1 MSFDAQRLY
10 GLLPA
15 LYRQRDA
22 EHGEPLKAF
31 VEVIAEQVAVL
42 ADNLEQLYDD
52 QFIETCAPWVVPYL
66 GDLIGYSAVHGVAP
80 QAGSPRA
87 EVAHT
92 IGFRRRKGTAAVIEQ
107 LARDVTAWPARVVE
121 FFQQLGTTQYMNHG
135 RPEQHY
141 TPNLRQAL
149 ALEGLSTPFG
159 QAAHTVEVRRA
170 ATRQGRY
177 NIPNLGIFLWRL
189 RPYALT
195 NSPAFKLDDYRYLC
209 SPLGNNTPLFTLPE
223 TEADVT
229 HLAEPLNVPMP
240 ISRRRLYDRLAAYYG
255 PGKSLLLRRDGEVVD
270 VTQVQAYN
278 LADVGDGTWAH
289 QPLDKIAID
298 PVLGRLAFPL
308 NALPPTTVEVTF
320 HAGFSADLGGGEY
333 ERAASLTALPGETRY
348 EVGAGQP
355 FATPEAA
362 LAQWTAEGKPSAVI
376 EIKDSG
382 TYRASIVADIP
393 EDTRLEMRAANETRP
408 VLFLTEAIRIVGAA
422 NSEFVLNGLLLA
434 NHPLHVHDNLERLRL
449 QHCTFVP
456 GLSLQNNGTPAQ
468 PSMPSVIVTAT
479 GPEVTINHCI
489 LGAIYTPVAARVA
502 ISDTIL
508 DANDAAAMAY
518 AGPDGQ
524 SPGAPLTMSRST
536 IHGQIHTHEMTL
548 GENSIFLGLVTSERR
563 QQGCV
568 RFSYL
573 PLTSQVPRRY
583 RCQPQSDSEE
593 VRIRPQFTSLR
604 YGDPGYGQLALH
616 CAAEICTGADN
627 EAEMGAL
634 HTLYQPQR
642 ATNLRVRLQ
651 EYLRFGL
658 EAGIFYV
665 T

>member
-15 LYRQRDA
+15 LYRRRDA
-22 EHGEPLKAF
+22 EHGEPLKAL

-42 ADNLEQLYDD
+42 TDNLEQLYDD

-80 QAGSPRA
+80 QVGSPRA

-92 IGFRRRKGTAAVIEQ
+92 IGFRRRKGTAAALEQ
-107 LARDVTAWPARVVE
+107 LARDVTGWPARVVE

-141 TPNLRQAL
+141 TPNLRHAL
-149 ALEGLSTPFG
+149 ALEDLSTPFG

-195 NSPAFKLDDYRYLC
+195 NSPAFKLDDRRYLC
-209 SPLGNNTPLFTLPE
+209 SPLGNNAPLFTLPA
-223 TEADVT
+223 TEEDVT

-240 ISRRRLYDRLAAYYG
+240 ISRRRLYDHLAAYYG

-278 LADVGDGTWAH
+278 LADVGDGAWAH

-298 PVLGRLAFPL
+298 PVLGRIAFPL
-308 NALPPTTVEVTF
+308 NAPPPLTVEVTF

-333 ERAASLTALPGETRY
+333 ERAASLIGLPGERRY
-348 EVGAGQP
+348 AVGAGQP
-355 FATPEAA
+355 FATLDTA
-362 LAQWTAEGKPSAVI
+362 LARWTAEGKPSAVI
-376 EIKDSG
+376 EIRDSS
-382 TYRASIVADIP
+382 TYRATIVADIP
-393 EDTRLEMRAANETRP
+393 EDTRLEIRAANETRP
-408 VLFLTEAIRIVGAA
+408 VLFLTNVMDIRGAA
-422 NSEFVLNGLLLA
+422 ESEFALNGLLLA
-434 NHPLHVHDNLERLRL
+434 NHPVHVRGNLGQLRL
-449 QHCTFVP
+449 QHCTLVP
-456 GLSLQNNGTPAQ
+456 GRSLRNDGTPAQ
-468 PSMPSVIVTAT
+468 PSTPSMSIEAT
-479 GPEVTINHCI
+479 RSEVTINHCI
-489 LGAIYTPVAARVA
+489 LGAIYAAVSARVA

-508 DANDAAAMAY
+508 DANDATAMAY
-518 AGPDGQ
+518 AGPDGN
-524 SPGAPLTMSRST
+524 SPGAPLTIARST
-536 IHGQIHTHEMTL
+536 IHGRMHTHELTL
-548 GENSIFLGLVTSERR
+548 GENSIFLGIVTSERR

-573 PLTSQVPRRY
+573 PVASQVPRRY
-583 RCQPQSDSEE
+583 RCQPESDSED
-593 VRIRPQFTSLR
+593 VRVRPQFTSLR
-604 YGDPGYGQLALH
+604 YGDPGYGQLALR
-616 CAAEICTGADN
+616 CAAEIRTGADN

-642 ATNLRVRLQ
+642 ETNLRVRLQ